1 MAIAKMN
8 LVNITSDQTRLNEVL
23 LRFVELDCFHPEP
36 AAKIAESVHGVT
48 TLQEEDPYA
57 ELLTQLKDLEVNLG
71 LSLTSEF
78 VKDQTCDLGEIK
90 AYMNE
95 LQSKWEQILSVKSEL
110 DGVIQA
116 NQDALT
122 QVENIEG
129 IDISL
134 DDIFSCRYV
143 NVRFGRLPLN
153 SVDKLQYYSDRP
165 FVYHSLKE
173 DSSYSWCMVLS
184 TPKYEREVDNILSS
198 LYFERIRIPDFV
210 HDTPEKAKENLKAEI
225 ENDYRQLAEV
235 EAEKEAFITGCTERL
250 QQIKGKLLFLENTFE
265 ARKFVVGL
273 GERFTITGFAASEDI
288 TKIQAVFADLSDV
301 EIAARPAHS
310 DNRFNPPTKLKN
322 NWFARP
328 FSMFVEM
335 YGLPNY
341 EDIDPTPFVAFTY
354 TLLFGIMFGDVGQGL
369 VLILVG
375 YLAAKLKGMKL
386 GEIGV
391 RIGIS
396 STLFGFVYGSV
407 FGDEHMLDPLY
418 QSLFHLEEKPIEVMG
433 SNFIMPLLICAI
445 AIGAVLILC
454 SMSIN
459 MYIQIKHKNWGELLL
474 SQNGV
479 AGIVF
484 YTAFL
489 GGAAA
494 QFGFGAA
501 VFSKL
506 YVLALIVLPLL
517 LIFLK
522 EPIEHKLKGK
532 AMFPDG
538 FGGFFTQSFFELF
551 EVCLSFITNTI
562 SYLRVGG
569 FVLSHAGMML
579 VVTLLMEMVSGAGSI
594 AVAIFGNLFVM
605 CLEGMIVGIQVLR
618 LEFYE
623 MFSRYFTG
631 DGIAFQ
637 SLKNME

>member
-1 MAIAKMN
+1 MAIAKMK
-8 LVNITSDQTRLNEVL
+8 LVNITSDRAKLDEVL

-36 AAKIAESVHGVT
+36 ATKIAESVHGVT
-48 TLQEEDPYA
+48 TLQEEDPYC
-57 ELLTQLKDLEVNLG
+57 ELLSRLKDLEVNLG
-71 LSLTSEF
+71 LSLNNEF
-78 VKDQTCDLGEIK
+78 IKDWKCDLNEMSTYMEQLERKREEIEEVK
-90 AYMNE
+90 RE
-95 LQSKWEQILSVKSEL
+95 LE
-110 DGVIQA
+110 GVIQA
-116 NQDALT
+116 NKDALT

-129 IDISL
+129 MDVSL
-134 DDIFSCRYV
+134 DDIFSCKYV
-143 NVRFGRLPLN
+143 NVRFGRLPLD
-153 SVDKLQYYSDRP
+153 SVDKLQYYGNRP
-165 FVYHSLKE
+165 FVFRSFKE

-210 HDTPEKAKENLKAEI
+210 HDTPEKAEENLKAEI
-225 ENDYRQLAEV
+225 ESDYQQLASI
-235 EAEKEAFITGCTERL
+235 EKERDDMIQACQQRL
-250 QQIKGKLLFLENTFE
+250 QVIKGRLLFLENTFE
-265 ARKFVVGL
+265 ARKYVVGL
-273 GERFTITGFAASEDI
+273 GERFTITGFAASDDVK
-288 TKIQAVFADLSDV
+288 KIEAVFADIKDV
-301 EIAARPAHS
+301 EIAARPAYS
-310 DNRFNPPTKLKN
+310 DRRFTPPTKLKN
-322 NWFARP
+322 SWFTRP

-341 EDIDPTPFVAFTY
+341 EDIDPTPFVALTY

-375 YLAAKLKGMKL
+375 WLAAKLKHMKL
-386 GEIGV
+386 GEIGI

-407 FGDEHMLDPLY
+407 FGDEHLLDPLY

-433 SNFIMPLLICAI
+433 SDFIMPLLICAI
-445 AIGAVLILC
+445 AIGAVLIVL

-459 MYIQIKHKNWGELLL
+459 MYIQIKHKNWCELLL
-474 SQNGV
+474 SQNGI

-484 YTAFL
+484 YIAFL

-494 QFGFGAA
+494 QFGFGIA

-506 YVLALIVLPLL
+506 YILALIVLPLL

-522 EPIEHKLKGK
+522 EPIEHKVKGK
-532 AMFPDG
+532 PMFPDG

-594 AVAIFGNLFVM
+594 AVAILGNLFVM

-623 MFSRYFTG
+623 MFSRYFSG

>member
-8 LVNITSDQTRLNEVL
+8 LVNITSDQKRLDEVL

-36 AAKIAESVHGVT
+36 AVKIAESVHGVT
-48 TLQEEDPYA
+48 TLQEEDPYT
-57 ELLTQLKDLEVNLG
+57 ELLTRLKDLEVNLG
-71 LSLTSEF
+71 LSLSNEF
-78 VKDQTCDLGEIK
+78 IKEWNCDLNEIRS
-90 AYMNE
+90 YMNE
-95 LQSKWEQILSVKSEL
+95 LVSKWEQIQSVKSEL
-110 DGVIQA
+110 EGVLQA
-116 NQDALT
+116 NKDALV

-129 IDISL
+129 MDISL

-143 NVRFGRLPLN
+143 NVRFGRLPLD

-165 FVYHSLKE
+165 FVYRSFKE

-225 ENDYRQLAEV
+225 ESDYRQLEEV
-235 EAEKEAFITGCTERL
+235 EKEKEALINGCRDKL

-265 ARKFVVGL
+265 ARKYVVGL

-288 TKIQAVFADLSDV
+288 AEIQRVFADIPDV

-310 DNRFNPPTKLKN
+310 DKRFSPPTKLKN

-474 SQNGV
+474 SQNGI

-484 YTAFL
+484 YIAFL

-494 QFGFGAA
+494 QFGLGIA

-506 YVLALIVLPLL
+506 YILALIVLPLL

-522 EPIEHKLKGK
+522 EPIERKLEGK
-532 AMFPDG
+532 KMFPDG

-631 DGIAFQ
+631 DGVAFQ

>member
-71 LSLTSEF
+71 LLLTSEF

-110 DGVIQA
+110 DGVIQE

-143 NVRFGRLPLN
+143 NVRFGRLPLD
-153 SVDKLQYYSDRP
+153 SVNKLQYYSDRP

>member
-1 MAIAKMN
+1 MAIAKMK
-8 LVNITSDQTRLNEVL
+8 LVNITSDRTKLDEVL

-36 AAKIAESVHGVT
+36 ATKIAESVHGVT
-48 TLQEEDPYA
+48 TLQEEDPYC
-57 ELLTQLKDLEVNLG
+57 ELLSRLKDLEVNLG
-71 LSLTSEF
+71 LSLNNEF
-78 VKDQTCDLGEIK
+78 IKDWKCDLNEMSTYMEQLERKREEIEEVK
-90 AYMNE
+90 RE
-95 LQSKWEQILSVKSEL
+95 LE
-110 DGVIQA
+110 GVIQA
-116 NQDALT
+116 NKDALT

-129 IDISL
+129 MDVSL
-134 DDIFSCRYV
+134 DDIFSCKYV
-143 NVRFGRLPLN
+143 NVRFGRLPLD
-153 SVDKLQYYSDRP
+153 SVDKLQYYGNRP
-165 FVYHSLKE
+165 FVFRSFKE

-210 HDTPEKAKENLKAEI
+210 HDTPEKAEENLKAEI
-225 ENDYRQLAEV
+225 ESDYQQLASI
-235 EAEKEAFITGCTERL
+235 EKERDDMIQACQQRL
-250 QQIKGKLLFLENTFE
+250 QVIKGRLLFLENTFE
-265 ARKFVVGL
+265 ARKYVVGL
-273 GERFTITGFAASEDI
+273 GECFTITGFAASDDVK
-288 TKIQAVFADLSDV
+288 KIEAVFADIKDV
-301 EIAARPAHS
+301 EIAARPAYS
-310 DNRFNPPTKLKN
+310 DRRFTPPTKLKN
-322 NWFARP
+322 SWFTRP

-341 EDIDPTPFVAFTY
+341 EDIDPTPFVALTY

-375 YLAAKLKGMKL
+375 WLAAKLKHMKL
-386 GEIGV
+386 GEIGI

-407 FGDEHMLDPLY
+407 FGDEHLLDPLY
-418 QSLFHLEEKPIEVMG
+418 QSLFHIEEKPIEVMG
-433 SNFIMPLLICAI
+433 SDFIMPLLICAI
-445 AIGAVLILC
+445 AIGAVLIVL

-459 MYIQIKHKNWGELLL
+459 MYIQIKHKNWCELLL
-474 SQNGV
+474 SQNGI

-484 YTAFL
+484 YIAFL

-494 QFGFGAA
+494 QFGFGIA

-506 YVLALIVLPLL
+506 YILALIVLPLL

-522 EPIEHKLKGK
+522 EPIEHKVKGK
-532 AMFPDG
+532 PMFPDG

-623 MFSRYFTG
+623 MFSRYFSG

>member
-1 MAIAKMN
+1 MK
-8 LVNITSDQTRLNEVL
+8 LVNITSDRTKLDEVL

-36 AAKIAESVHGVT
+36 ATKIAESVHGVT
-48 TLQEEDPYA
+48 TLQEEDPYC
-57 ELLTQLKDLEVNLG
+57 ELLSRLKDLEVNLG
-71 LSLTSEF
+71 LSLNNEF
-78 VKDQTCDLGEIK
+78 IKDWKCDLNEMSTYMEQLERKREEIEEVK
-90 AYMNE
+90 RE
-95 LQSKWEQILSVKSEL
+95 LE
-110 DGVIQA
+110 GVIQA
-116 NQDALT
+116 NKDALT

-129 IDISL
+129 MDVSL
-134 DDIFSCRYV
+134 DDIFSCKYV
-143 NVRFGRLPLN
+143 NVRFGRLPLD
-153 SVDKLQYYSDRP
+153 SVDKLQYYGNRP
-165 FVYHSLKE
+165 FVFRSFKE

-184 TPKYEREVDNILSS
+184 TPKYELEVDNILSS

-210 HDTPEKAKENLKAEI
+210 HDTPEKAEENLKAEI
-225 ENDYRQLAEV
+225 ESDYQQLASI
-235 EAEKEAFITGCTERL
+235 EKERDDMIQACQQRL
-250 QQIKGKLLFLENTFE
+250 QVIKGRLLFLENTFE
-265 ARKFVVGL
+265 ARKYVVGL
-273 GERFTITGFAASEDI
+273 GERFTITGFAASDDVK
-288 TKIQAVFADLSDV
+288 KIEAVFADIKDV
-301 EIAARPAHS
+301 EIAARPAYS
-310 DNRFNPPTKLKN
+310 DRRFTPPTKLKN
-322 NWFARP
+322 SWFTRP

-341 EDIDPTPFVAFTY
+341 EDIDPTPFVALTY

-375 YLAAKLKGMKL
+375 WLAAKLKHMKL
-386 GEIGV
+386 GEIGI

-407 FGDEHMLDPLY
+407 FGDEHLLDPLY

-433 SNFIMPLLICAI
+433 SDFIMPLLICAI
-445 AIGAVLILC
+445 AIGAVLIVL

-459 MYIQIKHKNWGELLL
+459 MYIQIKHKNWCELLL
-474 SQNGV
+474 SQNGI

-484 YTAFL
+484 YIAFL

-494 QFGFGAA
+494 QFGFGIA

-506 YVLALIVLPLL
+506 YILALIVLPLL

-522 EPIEHKLKGK
+522 EPIEHKVKGK
-532 AMFPDG
+532 PMFPDG

-594 AVAIFGNLFVM
+594 AVAILGNLFVM

-623 MFSRYFTG
+623 MFSRYFSG

>member
-1 MAIAKMN
+1 MAIAKMK
-8 LVNITSDQTRLNEVL
+8 LVNLIADKNNLDEML
-23 LRFVELDCFHPEP
+23 LRFVELDCFHPE
-36 AAKIAESVHGVT
+36 AAGKIAEQVHGVT
-48 TLQEEDPYA
+48 VLQEEDPYK
-57 ELLTQLKDLEVNLG
+57 ELMARCKDIEVNMG
-71 LSLTSEF
+71 LSLDKEF
-78 VKDQTCDLGEIK
+78 VKERNVDLDAIRTYMDGITSRWNQIREARGEIET
-90 AYMNE
+90 A
-95 LQSKWEQILSVKSEL
+95 
-110 DGVIQA
+110 IQETQ
-116 NQDALT
+116 NALI
-122 QVENIEG
+122 QVENIEDM
-129 IDISL
+129 DISL
-134 DDIFSCRYV
+134 QELFACQYV
-143 NVRFGRLPLN
+143 NVRFGRLPLDG
-153 SVDKLQYYSDRP
+153 VDKLHYYENRP
-165 FVYHSLKE
+165 FVFRSFKE
-173 DSSYSWCMVLS
+173 DSTYSWCMVLS

-210 HDTPEKAKENLKAEI
+210 SNTPHEAKEML
-225 ENDYRQLAEV
+225 
-235 EAEKEAFITGCTERL
+235 EAEMESDHMLLKHVDEAQKALIEECSEAMN
-250 QQIKGKLLFLENTFE
+250 QIKGELHFLEETFE
-265 ARKFVVGL
+265 ARKYVVGM
-273 GERFTITGFAASEDI
+273 GERFAITGFADKDDVETIKAE
-288 TKIQAVFADLSDV
+288 FADMQGV
-301 EIAARPAHS
+301 EIEVRPAHS
-310 DNRFNPPTKLKN
+310 DKRFAPPTKLKN
-322 NWFARP
+322 GWFARP

-369 VLILVG
+369 VLMMAGWI
-375 YLAAKLKGMKL
+375 AAKWKGMRL

-407 FGDEHMLDPLY
+407 FGNEHMLDPLY

-433 SNFIMPLLICAI
+433 PDFIMPLLLCAI

-459 MYIQIKHKNWGELLL
+459 LYIQWKHKNWSELLF
-474 SQNGV
+474 SQNGIS
-479 AGIVF
+479 GMVF
-484 YTAFL
+484 YIALL
-489 GGAAA
+489 GGAVL
-494 QFGFGAA
+494 QVGLGMA

-506 YVLALIVLPLL
+506 YIIIFILLPLI

-522 EPIEHKLKGK
+522 EPLEHKMEGK

-538 FGGFFTQSFFELF
+538 FGAFATQSFFELF

-579 VVTLLMEMVSGAGSI
+579 VVTLLMDMVSGAGNI
-594 AVAIFGNLFVM
+594 VVAILGNLFVM
-605 CLEGMIVGIQVLR
+605 VLEGMIVGIQVLR

-623 MFSRYFTG
+623 MFSRYFSG

>member
-1 MAIAKMN
+1 MAIAKMK
-8 LVNITSDQTRLNEVL
+8 LVNITSDRTKLDEVL

-36 AAKIAESVHGVT
+36 ATKIAESVHGVT
-48 TLQEEDPYA
+48 TLQEEDPYC
-57 ELLTQLKDLEVNLG
+57 ELLSRLKDLEVNLG
-71 LSLTSEF
+71 LSLNNEF
-78 VKDQTCDLGEIK
+78 IKDWKCDLNEMSTYMEQLERKREEIEEVK
-90 AYMNE
+90 RE
-95 LQSKWEQILSVKSEL
+95 LE
-110 DGVIQA
+110 GVIQA
-116 NQDALT
+116 NKDALT

-129 IDISL
+129 MDVSL
-134 DDIFSCRYV
+134 DDIFSCKYV
-143 NVRFGRLPLN
+143 NVRFGRLPLD
-153 SVDKLQYYSDRP
+153 SVDKLQYYGNRP
-165 FVYHSLKE
+165 FVFRSFKE

-184 TPKYEREVDNILSS
+184 TPKYELEVDNILSS

-210 HDTPEKAKENLKAEI
+210 HDTPEKAEENLKAEI
-225 ENDYRQLAEV
+225 ESDYQQLASI
-235 EAEKEAFITGCTERL
+235 EKERDDMIQACQQRL
-250 QQIKGKLLFLENTFE
+250 QVIKGRLLFLENTFE
-265 ARKFVVGL
+265 ARKYVVGL
-273 GERFTITGFAASEDI
+273 GERFTITGFAASDDVK
-288 TKIQAVFADLSDV
+288 KIEAVFADIKDV
-301 EIAARPAHS
+301 EIAARPAYS
-310 DNRFNPPTKLKN
+310 DRRFTPPTKLKN
-322 NWFARP
+322 SWFTRP

-341 EDIDPTPFVAFTY
+341 EDIDPTPFVALTY

-375 YLAAKLKGMKL
+375 WLAAKLKHMKL
-386 GEIGV
+386 GEIGI

-407 FGDEHMLDPLY
+407 FGDEHLLDPLY

-433 SNFIMPLLICAI
+433 SDFIMPLLICAI
-445 AIGAVLILC
+445 AIGAVLIVL

-459 MYIQIKHKNWGELLL
+459 MYIQIKHKNWCELLL
-474 SQNGV
+474 SQNGI

-484 YTAFL
+484 YIAFL

-494 QFGFGAA
+494 QFGFGIA

-506 YVLALIVLPLL
+506 YILALIVLPLL

-522 EPIEHKLKGK
+522 EPIEHKVKGK
-532 AMFPDG
+532 PMFPDG

-594 AVAIFGNLFVM
+594 AVAILGNLFVM

-623 MFSRYFTG
+623 MFSRYFSG

>member
-143 NVRFGRLPLN
+143 NVRFGRLPLD

-165 FVYHSLKE
+165 FVYRSLKE

-310 DNRFNPPTKLKN
+310 DKRFNPPTKLKN

>member
-1 MAIAKMN
+1 MAIAKMK
-8 LVNITSDQTRLNEVL
+8 LVNITSDRAKLDEVL

-36 AAKIAESVHGVT
+36 ATKIAESVHGVT
-48 TLQEEDPYA
+48 TLQDEDPYC
-57 ELLTQLKDLEVNLG
+57 ELLSRLKDLEVNLG
-71 LSLTSEF
+71 LSLNNEF
-78 VKDQTCDLGEIK
+78 IKDWKCDLNEMS
-90 AYMNE
+90 AYMEQLERKREEIEEVKRE
-95 LQSKWEQILSVKSEL
+95 LE
-110 DGVIQA
+110 GVIQA
-116 NQDALT
+116 NKDALT

-129 IDISL
+129 MDVSL
-134 DDIFSCRYV
+134 DDIFSCKYV
-143 NVRFGRLPLN
+143 NVRFGRLPLD
-153 SVDKLQYYSDRP
+153 SVDKLQYYGNRP
-165 FVYHSLKE
+165 FVFRSFKE

-210 HDTPEKAKENLKAEI
+210 HDTPEKAEENLKAEI
-225 ENDYRQLAEV
+225 ESDYQQLASI
-235 EAEKEAFITGCTERL
+235 EKERDDMIQACQGRL
-250 QQIKGKLLFLENTFE
+250 QVIKGRLLFLENTFE
-265 ARKFVVGL
+265 ARKYVVGL
-273 GERFTITGFAASEDI
+273 GERFTITGFAASDDVK
-288 TKIQAVFADLSDV
+288 KIEAVFADIKDV
-301 EIAARPAHS
+301 EIAARPAYS
-310 DNRFNPPTKLKN
+310 DRRFTPPTKLKN
-322 NWFARP
+322 SWFTRP

-341 EDIDPTPFVAFTY
+341 EDIDPTPFVALTY

-375 YLAAKLKGMKL
+375 WLAAKLKHMKL
-386 GEIGV
+386 GEIGI

-407 FGDEHMLDPLY
+407 FGDEHLLDPLY

-433 SNFIMPLLICAI
+433 SDFIMPLLICAI
-445 AIGAVLILC
+445 AIGAVLIVL

-459 MYIQIKHKNWGELLL
+459 MYIQIKHKDWCELLL
-474 SQNGV
+474 SQNGI

-484 YTAFL
+484 YIAFL

-494 QFGFGAA
+494 QFGFGIA

-522 EPIEHKLKGK
+522 EPIEHKVKGK
-532 AMFPDG
+532 PMFPDG

-623 MFSRYFTG
+623 MFSRYFSG

>member
-1 MAIAKMN
+1 M
-8 LVNITSDQTRLNEVL
+8 L

-36 AAKIAESVHGVT
+36 ATKIAESVHGVT
-48 TLQEEDPYA
+48 TLQEEDPYC
-57 ELLTQLKDLEVNLG
+57 ELLSRLKDLEVNLG
-71 LSLTSEF
+71 LSLNNEF
-78 VKDQTCDLGEIK
+78 IKDWKCDLNEMSTYMEQLERKREEIEEVK
-90 AYMNE
+90 RE
-95 LQSKWEQILSVKSEL
+95 LE
-110 DGVIQA
+110 GVIQA
-116 NQDALT
+116 NKDALT

-129 IDISL
+129 MDVSL
-134 DDIFSCRYV
+134 DDIFSCKYV
-143 NVRFGRLPLN
+143 NVRFGRLPLD
-153 SVDKLQYYSDRP
+153 SVDKLQYYGNRP
-165 FVYHSLKE
+165 FVFRSFKE

-210 HDTPEKAKENLKAEI
+210 HDTPEKAEENLKAEI
-225 ENDYRQLAEV
+225 ESDYQQLALI
-235 EAEKEAFITGCTERL
+235 EKERDDMIQACQQRL
-250 QQIKGKLLFLENTFE
+250 QVIKGRLLFLENTFE
-265 ARKFVVGL
+265 ARKYVVGL
-273 GERFTITGFAASEDI
+273 GERFTITGFAASDDVK
-288 TKIQAVFADLSDV
+288 KIEAVFADIKDV
-301 EIAARPAHS
+301 EIAARPAYS
-310 DNRFNPPTKLKN
+310 DRRFTPPTKLKN
-322 NWFARP
+322 SWFTRP

-341 EDIDPTPFVAFTY
+341 EDIDPTPFVALTY

-375 YLAAKLKGMKL
+375 WLAAKLKHMKL
-386 GEIGV
+386 GEIGI

-407 FGDEHMLDPLY
+407 FGDEHLLDPLY

-433 SNFIMPLLICAI
+433 SDFIMPLLICAI
-445 AIGAVLILC
+445 AIGAVLIVL

-459 MYIQIKHKNWGELLL
+459 MYIQIKHKNWCELLL
-474 SQNGV
+474 SQNGI

-484 YTAFL
+484 YIAFL

-494 QFGFGAA
+494 QFGFGIA

-506 YVLALIVLPLL
+506 YILALIVLPLL

-522 EPIEHKLKGK
+522 EPIEHKVKGK
-532 AMFPDG
+532 PMFPDG

-623 MFSRYFTG
+623 MFSRYFSG

>member
-1 MAIAKMN
+1 MAIAKMK
-8 LVNITSDQTRLNEVL
+8 LVNITSDRAKLDEVL

-36 AAKIAESVHGVT
+36 ATKIAESVHGVT
-48 TLQEEDPYA
+48 TLQEEDPYC
-57 ELLTQLKDLEVNLG
+57 ELLSRLKDLEVNLG
-71 LSLTSEF
+71 LSLNNEF
-78 VKDQTCDLGEIK
+78 IKDWKCDLNEMSTYMEQLERKREEIEEVK
-90 AYMNE
+90 RE
-95 LQSKWEQILSVKSEL
+95 LE
-110 DGVIQA
+110 GVIQA
-116 NQDALT
+116 NKDALT

-129 IDISL
+129 MDVSL
-134 DDIFSCRYV
+134 DDIFSCKYV
-143 NVRFGRLPLN
+143 NVRFGRLPLD
-153 SVDKLQYYSDRP
+153 SVDKLQYYGNRP
-165 FVYHSLKE
+165 FVFRSFKE

-184 TPKYEREVDNILSS
+184 TPKYERDVDNILSS

-210 HDTPEKAKENLKAEI
+210 HDTPEKAEENLKAEI
-225 ENDYRQLAEV
+225 ESDYQQLASI
-235 EAEKEAFITGCTERL
+235 EKERDDMIQACQQRL
-250 QQIKGKLLFLENTFE
+250 QVIKGRLLFLENTFE
-265 ARKFVVGL
+265 ARKYVVGL
-273 GERFTITGFAASEDI
+273 GERFTITGFAASDDVK
-288 TKIQAVFADLSDV
+288 KIEAVFADIKDV
-301 EIAARPAHS
+301 EIAARPAYS
-310 DNRFNPPTKLKN
+310 DRRFTPPTKLKN
-322 NWFARP
+322 SWFTRP

-341 EDIDPTPFVAFTY
+341 EDIDPTPFVALTY

-375 YLAAKLKGMKL
+375 WLAAKLKHMKL
-386 GEIGV
+386 GEIGI

-407 FGDEHMLDPLY
+407 FGDEHLLDPLY

-433 SNFIMPLLICAI
+433 SDFIMPLLICAI
-445 AIGAVLILC
+445 AIGAVLIVL

-459 MYIQIKHKNWGELLL
+459 MYIQIKHKNWCELLL
-474 SQNGV
+474 SQNGI

-484 YTAFL
+484 YIAFL

-494 QFGFGAA
+494 QFGFGIA

-506 YVLALIVLPLL
+506 YILALIVLPLL

-522 EPIEHKLKGK
+522 EPIEHKVKGK
-532 AMFPDG
+532 PMFPDG

-623 MFSRYFTG
+623 MFSRYFSG

>member
-1 MAIAKMN
+1 MAIAKMK
-8 LVNITSDQTRLNEVL
+8 LVNITSDRTKLDEVL

-36 AAKIAESVHGVT
+36 ATKIAESVHGVT
-48 TLQEEDPYA
+48 TLQEEDPYC
-57 ELLTQLKDLEVNLG
+57 ELLSRLKDLEVNLG
-71 LSLTSEF
+71 LSLNNEF
-78 VKDQTCDLGEIK
+78 IKDWKCDLNEMSTYMEQLERKREEIEEVK
-90 AYMNE
+90 RE
-95 LQSKWEQILSVKSEL
+95 LE
-110 DGVIQA
+110 GVIQA
-116 NQDALT
+116 NKDALT

-129 IDISL
+129 MDVSL
-134 DDIFSCRYV
+134 DDIFSCKYV
-143 NVRFGRLPLN
+143 NVRFGRLPLD
-153 SVDKLQYYSDRP
+153 SVDKLQYYGNRP
-165 FVYHSLKE
+165 FVFRSFKE

-210 HDTPEKAKENLKAEI
+210 HDTPEKAEENLKAEI
-225 ENDYRQLAEV
+225 ESDYQQLASI
-235 EAEKEAFITGCTERL
+235 EKERDDMIQACQQRL
-250 QQIKGKLLFLENTFE
+250 QVIKGRLLFLENTFE
-265 ARKFVVGL
+265 ARKYVVGL
-273 GERFTITGFAASEDI
+273 GERFTITGFAASDDVK
-288 TKIQAVFADLSDV
+288 KIEAVFADIKDV
-301 EIAARPAHS
+301 EIAARPAYS
-310 DNRFNPPTKLKN
+310 DRRFTPPTKLKN
-322 NWFARP
+322 SWFTRP

-341 EDIDPTPFVAFTY
+341 EDIDPTPFVALTY

-375 YLAAKLKGMKL
+375 WLAAKLKHMKL
-386 GEIGV
+386 GEIGI

-407 FGDEHMLDPLY
+407 FGDEHLLDPLY

-433 SNFIMPLLICAI
+433 SDFIMPLLICAI
-445 AIGAVLILC
+445 AIGAVLIVL

-459 MYIQIKHKNWGELLL
+459 MYIQIKHKNWCELLL
-474 SQNGV
+474 SQNGI

-484 YTAFL
+484 YIAFL

-494 QFGFGAA
+494 QFGFGIA

-506 YVLALIVLPLL
+506 YILALIVLPLL

-522 EPIEHKLKGK
+522 EPIEHKVKGK
-532 AMFPDG
+532 PMFPDG

-623 MFSRYFTG
+623 MFSRYFSG

>member
-1 MAIAKMN
+1 VAIAKMK
-8 LVNITSDQTRLNEVL
+8 LVNITSDRAKLDEVL

-36 AAKIAESVHGVT
+36 ATKIAESVHGVT
-48 TLQEEDPYA
+48 TLQEEDPYC
-57 ELLTQLKDLEVNLG
+57 ELLSRLKDLEVNLG
-71 LSLTSEF
+71 LSLNNEF
-78 VKDQTCDLGEIK
+78 IKDWKCDLNEMSTYMEQLERKREEIEEVK
-90 AYMNE
+90 RE
-95 LQSKWEQILSVKSEL
+95 LE
-110 DGVIQA
+110 GVIQA
-116 NQDALT
+116 NKDALT

-129 IDISL
+129 MDVSL
-134 DDIFSCRYV
+134 DDIFSCKYV
-143 NVRFGRLPLN
+143 NVRFGRLPLD
-153 SVDKLQYYSDRP
+153 SVDKLQYYGNRP
-165 FVYHSLKE
+165 FVFRSFKE

-210 HDTPEKAKENLKAEI
+210 HDTPEKAEENLKAEI
-225 ENDYRQLAEV
+225 ESDYQQLASI
-235 EAEKEAFITGCTERL
+235 EKERDDMIQACQQRL
-250 QQIKGKLLFLENTFE
+250 QVIKGRLLFLENTFE
-265 ARKFVVGL
+265 ARKYVVGL
-273 GERFTITGFAASEDI
+273 GERFTITGFAASDDVK
-288 TKIQAVFADLSDV
+288 KIEAVFADIKDV
-301 EIAARPAHS
+301 EIAARPAYS
-310 DNRFNPPTKLKN
+310 DRRFTPPTKLKN
-322 NWFARP
+322 SWFTRP

-341 EDIDPTPFVAFTY
+341 EDIDPTPFVALTY

-375 YLAAKLKGMKL
+375 WLAAKLKHMKL
-386 GEIGV
+386 GEIGI

-407 FGDEHMLDPLY
+407 FGDEHLLDPLY

-433 SNFIMPLLICAI
+433 SDFIMPLLICAI
-445 AIGAVLILC
+445 AIGAVLIVL

-459 MYIQIKHKNWGELLL
+459 MYIQIKHKNWCELLL
-474 SQNGV
+474 SQNGI

-484 YTAFL
+484 YIAFL

-494 QFGFGAA
+494 QFGFGIA

-506 YVLALIVLPLL
+506 YILALIVLPLL

-522 EPIEHKLKGK
+522 EPIEHKVKGK
-532 AMFPDG
+532 PMFQDG

-623 MFSRYFTG
+623 MFSRYFSG

>member
-623 MFSRYFTG
+623 MFSRYFIG

>member
-8 LVNITSDQTRLNEVL
+8 LVNITSDQSKLDEVL

-36 AAKIAESVHGVT
+36 AVKIAESVHGVT
-48 TLQEEDPYA
+48 TLQEDDPYA
-57 ELLTQLKDLEVNLG
+57 ELLAHLKDIEVNLG
-71 LSLTSEF
+71 LQLSDEYIK
-78 VKDQTCDLGEIK
+78 VAQCDLAEMK
-90 AYMNE
+90 ACLHHIDE
-95 LQSKWEQILSVKSEL
+95 RLEQIQEVKREL
-110 DGVIQA
+110 DTIIQE
-116 NQDALT
+116 NKDALT

-129 IDISL
+129 MDISL

-143 NVRFGRLPLN
+143 NVRFGRLPLD

-165 FVYHSLKE
+165 FVYRSFKE

-210 HDTPEKAKENLKAEI
+210 HDTPQKAKENLKEEI

-235 EAEKEAFITGCTERL
+235 EAEKAALIEECKKTLE
-250 QQIKGKLLFLENTFE
+250 QMKGKLLFLQNTFE
-265 ARKFVVGL
+265 ARKYVVGL
-273 GERFTITGFAASEDI
+273 GERFAITGFAAVKDVA
-288 TKIQAVFADLSDV
+288 KIEAAFADIKEV
-301 EIAARPAHS
+301 EIAARPAYS
-310 DNRFNPPTKLKN
+310 DRRFAPPTKLTN
-322 NWFARP
+322 GWFARP

-341 EDIDPTPFVAFTY
+341 EDIDPTPFVALTY

-375 YLAAKLKGMKL
+375 ALAAKWKGMKL

-433 SNFIMPLLICAI
+433 SSFIMPLLICAI
-445 AIGAVLILC
+445 AIGAVLIVC
-454 SMSIN
+454 SMAIN
-459 MYIQIKHKNWGELLL
+459 MYIQIKHKDWTELLL

-484 YTAFL
+484 YIALL

-494 QFGFGAA
+494 QVGFGIP

-506 YVLALIVLPLL
+506 YVIALIILPLL

-532 AMFPDG
+532 KLFPDG
-538 FGGFFTQSFFELF
+538 FGAFFTQSFFELF

>member
-1 MAIAKMN
+1 MAIAKMK
-8 LVNITSDQTRLNEVL
+8 LVNITSDRAKLDEVL

-36 AAKIAESVHGVT
+36 ATKIAESVHGVT
-48 TLQEEDPYA
+48 TLQEEDPYC
-57 ELLTQLKDLEVNLG
+57 ELLSRLKDLEVNLG
-71 LSLTSEF
+71 LSLNNEF
-78 VKDQTCDLGEIK
+78 IKDWKCDLNEMSTYMEQLVRKREEIEEVK
-90 AYMNE
+90 RE
-95 LQSKWEQILSVKSEL
+95 LE
-110 DGVIQA
+110 GVIQA
-116 NQDALT
+116 NKDALT

-129 IDISL
+129 MDVSL
-134 DDIFSCRYV
+134 DDIFSCKYV
-143 NVRFGRLPLN
+143 NVRFGRLPLD
-153 SVDKLQYYSDRP
+153 SVDKLQYYGNRP
-165 FVYHSLKE
+165 FVFRSFKE
-173 DSSYSWCMVLS
+173 DSSYSLFIVLS
-184 TPKYEREVDNILSS
+184 KPKYDLEFDNILSS

-210 HDTPEKAKENLKAEI
+210 HDTPEKAEENLKAEI
-225 ENDYRQLAEV
+225 ESDYQQLASI
-235 EAEKEAFITGCTERL
+235 EKERDDMIQACQQRL
-250 QQIKGKLLFLENTFE
+250 QVIKGRLLFLENTFE
-265 ARKFVVGL
+265 ARKYVVGL
-273 GERFTITGFAASEDI
+273 GERFTITGFAASDDVK
-288 TKIQAVFADLSDV
+288 KIEAVFADIKDV
-301 EIAARPAHS
+301 EIAARPAYS
-310 DNRFNPPTKLKN
+310 DRRFTPPTKLKN
-322 NWFARP
+322 SWFTRP

-341 EDIDPTPFVAFTY
+341 EDIDPTPFVALTY

-375 YLAAKLKGMKL
+375 WLAAKLKHMKL
-386 GEIGV
+386 GEIGI

-407 FGDEHMLDPLY
+407 FGDEHLLDPLY

-433 SNFIMPLLICAI
+433 SDFIMPLLICAI
-445 AIGAVLILC
+445 AIGAVLIVL

-459 MYIQIKHKNWGELLL
+459 MYIQIKHKNWCELLL
-474 SQNGV
+474 SQNGI

-484 YTAFL
+484 YIAFL

-494 QFGFGAA
+494 QFGFGIA

-506 YVLALIVLPLL
+506 YILALIVLPLL

-522 EPIEHKLKGK
+522 EPIEHKVKGK
-532 AMFPDG
+532 PMFPDG

-623 MFSRYFTG
+623 MFSRYFSG

>member
-95 LQSKWEQILSVKSEL
+95 LQSNWEQILSVKSEL

-165 FVYHSLKE
+165 FVYRSLKE

>member
-1 MAIAKMN
+1 MAIAKMK
-8 LVNITSDQTRLNEVL
+8 LVNITSDRAKLDEVL

-36 AAKIAESVHGVT
+36 ATKIAESVHGVT
-48 TLQEEDPYA
+48 TLQEEDPYC
-57 ELLTQLKDLEVNLG
+57 ELLSRLKDLEVNLG
-71 LSLTSEF
+71 LSLNNEF
-78 VKDQTCDLGEIK
+78 IKDWKCDLNEMSTYMEQLERKREEIEEVK
-90 AYMNE
+90 RE
-95 LQSKWEQILSVKSEL
+95 LE
-110 DGVIQA
+110 GVIQA
-116 NQDALT
+116 NKDALT

-129 IDISL
+129 MDVSL
-134 DDIFSCRYV
+134 DDIFSCKYV
-143 NVRFGRLPLN
+143 NVRFGRLPLD
-153 SVDKLQYYSDRP
+153 SVDKLQYYGNRP
-165 FVYHSLKE
+165 FVFRSFKE

-210 HDTPEKAKENLKAEI
+210 HDTPEKAEENLKAEI
-225 ENDYRQLAEV
+225 ESDYQQLASI
-235 EAEKEAFITGCTERL
+235 EKERDDMIQACQQRL
-250 QQIKGKLLFLENTFE
+250 QVIKGRLLFLENTFE
-265 ARKFVVGL
+265 ARKYVVGL
-273 GERFTITGFAASEDI
+273 GERFTITGFAASDDVK
-288 TKIQAVFADLSDV
+288 KIEAVFADIKDV
-301 EIAARPAHS
+301 EIAARPAYS
-310 DNRFNPPTKLKN
+310 DRRFTPPTKLKN
-322 NWFARP
+322 SWFTRP

-341 EDIDPTPFVAFTY
+341 EDIDPTPFVALTY

-375 YLAAKLKGMKL
+375 WLAAKLKHLKL
-386 GEIGV
+386 GEIGI

-407 FGDEHMLDPLY
+407 FGDEHLLDPLY

-433 SNFIMPLLICAI
+433 SDFIMPLLICAI
-445 AIGAVLILC
+445 AIGAVLIVL

-459 MYIQIKHKNWGELLL
+459 MYIQIKHKNWCELLL
-474 SQNGV
+474 SQNGI

-484 YTAFL
+484 YIAFL

-494 QFGFGAA
+494 QFGFGIA

-506 YVLALIVLPLL
+506 YILALIVLPLL

-522 EPIEHKLKGK
+522 EPIEHKVKGK
-532 AMFPDG
+532 PMFPDG

-623 MFSRYFTG
+623 MFSRYFSG

>member
-143 NVRFGRLPLN
+143 NVRFGRLPLD

>member
-1 MAIAKMN
+1 MAIAKMK
-8 LVNITSDQTRLNEVL
+8 LVNITSDRAKLDEVL

-36 AAKIAESVHGVT
+36 ATKIAESVHGVT
-48 TLQEEDPYA
+48 TLQEEDPYC
-57 ELLTQLKDLEVNLG
+57 ELLSRLKDLEVNLG
-71 LSLTSEF
+71 LSLNNEF
-78 VKDQTCDLGEIK
+78 IKDWKCDLNEMSTYMEQLERKREEIEEVK
-90 AYMNE
+90 RE
-95 LQSKWEQILSVKSEL
+95 LE
-110 DGVIQA
+110 GVIQA
-116 NQDALT
+116 NKDALT

-129 IDISL
+129 MDVSL
-134 DDIFSCRYV
+134 DDIFSCKYV
-143 NVRFGRLPLN
+143 NVRFGRLPLD
-153 SVDKLQYYSDRP
+153 SVDKLQYYGNRP
-165 FVYHSLKE
+165 FVFRSFKE

-210 HDTPEKAKENLKAEI
+210 HDTPEKAEENLKAEI
-225 ENDYRQLAEV
+225 ESDYQQLASI
-235 EAEKEAFITGCTERL
+235 EKERDDMIQACQQRL
-250 QQIKGKLLFLENTFE
+250 QVIKGRLLFLENTFE
-265 ARKFVVGL
+265 ARKYVVGL
-273 GERFTITGFAASEDI
+273 GERFTITGFAASDDVK
-288 TKIQAVFADLSDV
+288 KIEAVFADIKDV
-301 EIAARPAHS
+301 EIAARPAYS
-310 DNRFNPPTKLKN
+310 DRRFTPPTKLKN
-322 NWFARP
+322 SWFTRP

-341 EDIDPTPFVAFTY
+341 EDIDPTPFVALTY

-375 YLAAKLKGMKL
+375 WLAAKLKHMKL
-386 GEIGV
+386 GEIGI

-407 FGDEHMLDPLY
+407 FGDEHLLDPLY

-433 SNFIMPLLICAI
+433 SDFIMPLLICAI
-445 AIGAVLILC
+445 AIGAVLIVL

-459 MYIQIKHKNWGELLL
+459 MYIQIKHKNWCELLL
-474 SQNGV
+474 SQNGI

-484 YTAFL
+484 YIAFL

-494 QFGFGAA
+494 QFGFGIA

-506 YVLALIVLPLL
+506 YILALIVLPLL

-522 EPIEHKLKGK
+522 EPIEHKVKGK
-532 AMFPDG
+532 PMFPDG

-551 EVCLSFITNTI
+551 EVFLSFITNTI

-623 MFSRYFTG
+623 MFSRYFSG

>member
-1 MAIAKMN
+1 MAIAKMKLIN
-8 LVNITSDQTRLNEVL
+8 LIADQGSLDELL

-36 AAKIAESVHGVT
+36 AEKIAEQVHGT
-48 TLQEEDPYA
+48 TVLQEEDPYS
-57 ELLTQLKDLEVNLG
+57 ELLSRCKDMEVNMG
-71 LSLTSEF
+71 LTWNGEF
-78 VKDQTCDLGEIK
+78 VKERDADLVKMREYMDQIEERW
-90 AYMNE
+90 N
-95 LQSKWEQILSVKSEL
+95 Q
-110 DGVIQA
+110 IQA
-116 NQDALT
+116 IKQEIEIAIQENQNALI
-122 QVENIEG
+122 QVENME
-129 IDISL
+129 DMDLSL
-134 DDIFSCRYV
+134 QELFSCQYV
-143 NVRFGRLPLN
+143 NVRFGKLPLN
-153 SVDKLQYYSDRP
+153 SVDKLQYYESRP
-165 FVYHSLKE
+165 FIYRSFKA
-173 DSSYSWCMVLS
+173 DSAYSWCMILS

-198 LYFERIRIPDFV
+198 LYFERIYIPDFV
-210 HDTPEKAKENLKAEI
+210 TDTPLKAKEMLKAEI
-225 ENDYRQLAEV
+225 ESDHAHLQHV
-235 EAEKEAFITGCTERL
+235 KEAQDALIEECRETMN
-250 QQIKGKLLFLENTFE
+250 QIKGELQFLENTFE
-265 ARKFVVGL
+265 ARKYVVGM
-273 GERFTITGFAASEDI
+273 GERFAITGFAAADDVAA
-288 TKIQAVFADLSDV
+288 IQGVFADLDGV
-301 EIAARPAHS
+301 EIEVRPANS
-310 DNRFNPPTKLKN
+310 DHRFAAPTKLKN

-328 FSMFVEM
+328 FAMFVEM

-341 EDIDPTPFVAFTY
+341 EDLDPTPFVALTY

-375 YLAAKLKGMKL
+375 YIAAKWKGMRL

-407 FGDEHMLDPLY
+407 FGNEHMLDPLY

-433 SNFIMPLLICAI
+433 SDFIMPLLICAI
-445 AIGAVLILC
+445 AIGAVLIVC

-459 MYIQIKHKNWGELLL
+459 MFIQIKHKNWCELLV
-474 SQNGV
+474 SQNGIC
-479 AGIVF
+479 GLVF
-484 YTAFL
+484 YVALL

-494 QFGFGAA
+494 QVGFGVA
-501 VFSKL
+501 VFSKP
-506 YVLALIVLPLL
+506 YVIGLILLPLL
-517 LIFLK
+517 LIFMK
-522 EPIEHKLKGK
+522 EPIEHKVQGK

-538 FGGFFTQSFFELF
+538 FGAFATQSFFELF

-579 VVTLLMEMVSGAGSI
+579 VVTLLMDMVGGVGNL

-637 SLKNME
+637 SLKNMD

>member
-1 MAIAKMN
+1 MAIAKMK
-8 LVNITSDQTRLNEVL
+8 LVNITSDQARLDEVL
-23 LRFVELDCFHPEP
+23 LRFVELDCLHPEP
-36 AAKIAESVHGVT
+36 AVKIAESVHGVT
-48 TLQEEDPYA
+48 TLQEDNPYT
-57 ELLTQLKDLEVNLG
+57 EPLSRLKDLEINLN
-71 LSLTSEF
+71 LSLSNEF
-78 VKDQTCDLGEIK
+78 IKKWKCDLTEMNS
-90 AYMNE
+90 YMENLE
-95 LQSKWEQILSVKSEL
+95 SKWEEIQTVKREL
-110 DGVIQA
+110 EAVIQA
-116 NQDALT
+116 NKDALT

-129 IDISL
+129 MDISL
-134 DDIFSCRYV
+134 DDIFSCKYV
-143 NVRFGRLPLN
+143 NVRFGRLPLD
-153 SVDKLQYYSDRP
+153 SADKLQYYGNLP
-165 FVYHSLKE
+165 FVYRSFKE

-198 LYFERIRIPDFV
+198 LYFERIRIPEFV

-225 ENDYRQLAEV
+225 ANDYQQLAEV
-235 EAEKEAFITGCTERL
+235 EASKDELVKECQASL
-250 QQIKGKLLFLENTFE
+250 QEIKGKLLFLENTFE
-265 ARKFVVGL
+265 ARKYVVGL
-273 GERFTITGFAASEDI
+273 GERFTITGFAASDDVKEI
-288 TKIQAVFADLSDV
+288 EAVFADIQDV
-301 EIAARPAHS
+301 EIAVRPAYS
-310 DNRFNPPTKLKN
+310 DRRFTPPTKLKN

-341 EDIDPTPFVAFTY
+341 EDIDPTPFVALTY

-375 YLAAKLKGMKL
+375 WLAAKLKHMKL
-386 GEIGV
+386 GEIGI

-407 FGDEHMLDPLY
+407 FGDEHLLDPLY

-433 SNFIMPLLICAI
+433 SSFIMPLLICAI
-445 AIGAVLILC
+445 AIGALLIVC

-459 MYIQIKHKNWGELLL
+459 MYIQIKHKDWCELLL
-474 SQNGV
+474 SQNGI

-484 YTAFL
+484 YIAFL

-494 QFGFGAA
+494 QFGFGMA
-501 VFSKL
+501 VFSL
-506 YVLALIVLPLL
+506 PYVLALIVLPLL

-532 AMFPDG
+532 KMFPDG

-579 VVTLLMEMVSGAGSI
+579 VVTLLMEMVSGTGSI

-623 MFSRYFTG
+623 MFSRYFSG

>member
-1 MAIAKMN
+1 MAIAKMK
-8 LVNITSDQTRLNEVL
+8 LVNITSDRAKLDEVL

-36 AAKIAESVHGVT
+36 ATKIAESVHGVT
-48 TLQEEDPYA
+48 TLQEEDPYC
-57 ELLTQLKDLEVNLG
+57 ELLSRLKDLEVNLG
-71 LSLTSEF
+71 LSLNNEF
-78 VKDQTCDLGEIK
+78 IKDWKCDLNEMSTYMEQLERKREEIEEVK
-90 AYMNE
+90 RE
-95 LQSKWEQILSVKSEL
+95 LE
-110 DGVIQA
+110 GVIQA
-116 NQDALT
+116 NKDALT

-129 IDISL
+129 MDVSL
-134 DDIFSCRYV
+134 DDIFSCKYV
-143 NVRFGRLPLN
+143 NVRFGRLPLD
-153 SVDKLQYYSDRP
+153 SVDKLQYYGNRP
-165 FVYHSLKE
+165 FVFRSFKE

-210 HDTPEKAKENLKAEI
+210 HDTPEKAEENLKAEI
-225 ENDYRQLAEV
+225 ESDYQQLASI
-235 EAEKEAFITGCTERL
+235 EKERDDMIQACQQRL
-250 QQIKGKLLFLENTFE
+250 QVIKGRLLFLENTFE
-265 ARKFVVGL
+265 ARKYVVGL
-273 GERFTITGFAASEDI
+273 GERFTITGFAASDDVK
-288 TKIQAVFADLSDV
+288 KIEAVFADIKDV
-301 EIAARPAHS
+301 EIAARPAYS
-310 DNRFNPPTKLKN
+310 DRRFTPPTKLKN
-322 NWFARP
+322 SWFTRP

-341 EDIDPTPFVAFTY
+341 EDIDPTPFVALTY

-375 YLAAKLKGMKL
+375 WLAAKLKHMKL
-386 GEIGV
+386 GEIGI

-407 FGDEHMLDPLY
+407 FGDEHLLDPLY

-433 SNFIMPLLICAI
+433 SDFIMPLLICAI
-445 AIGAVLILC
+445 AIGAVLIVL

-459 MYIQIKHKNWGELLL
+459 MYIQIKHKNWCELLL
-474 SQNGV
+474 SQNGI

-484 YTAFL
+484 YIAFL

-494 QFGFGAA
+494 QFGFGIA

-506 YVLALIVLPLL
+506 YILALIVLPLL

-522 EPIEHKLKGK
+522 EPIEHKVKGK
-532 AMFPDG
+532 PMFPDG

-623 MFSRYFTG
+623 MFSRYFSG

>member
-1 MAIAKMN
+1 MAIAKMK
-8 LVNITSDQTRLNEVL
+8 LVNITSDRTKLDEVL

-36 AAKIAESVHGVT
+36 ATKIAESVHGVT
-48 TLQEEDPYA
+48 TLQEEDPYC
-57 ELLTQLKDLEVNLG
+57 ELLSRLKDLEVNLG
-71 LSLTSEF
+71 LSLNNEF
-78 VKDQTCDLGEIK
+78 IKDWKCDLNEMSTYMEQLESKREEIEEVK
-90 AYMNE
+90 RE
-95 LQSKWEQILSVKSEL
+95 LE
-110 DGVIQA
+110 GVIQA
-116 NQDALT
+116 NKDALT

-129 IDISL
+129 MDVSL
-134 DDIFSCRYV
+134 DDIFSCKYV
-143 NVRFGRLPLN
+143 NVRFGRLPLD
-153 SVDKLQYYSDRP
+153 SVDKLQYYGNRP
-165 FVYHSLKE
+165 FVFRSFKE

-210 HDTPEKAKENLKAEI
+210 HDTPEKAEENLKAEI
-225 ENDYRQLAEV
+225 ESDYQQLASI
-235 EAEKEAFITGCTERL
+235 EKERDDMIQACQQRL
-250 QQIKGKLLFLENTFE
+250 QVIKGRLLFLENTFE
-265 ARKFVVGL
+265 ARKYVVGL
-273 GERFTITGFAASEDI
+273 GERFTITGFAASDDVK
-288 TKIQAVFADLSDV
+288 KIEAVFADIKDV
-301 EIAARPAHS
+301 EIAARPAYS
-310 DNRFNPPTKLKN
+310 DRRFTPPTKLKN
-322 NWFARP
+322 SWFTRP

-341 EDIDPTPFVAFTY
+341 EDIDPTPFVALTY

-375 YLAAKLKGMKL
+375 WLAAKLKHMKL
-386 GEIGV
+386 GEIGI

-407 FGDEHMLDPLY
+407 FGDEHLLDPLY

-433 SNFIMPLLICAI
+433 SDFIMPLLICAI
-445 AIGAVLILC
+445 AIGAVLIVL

-459 MYIQIKHKNWGELLL
+459 MYIQIKHKNWCELLL
-474 SQNGV
+474 SQNGI

-484 YTAFL
+484 YIAFL

-494 QFGFGAA
+494 QFGFGIA

-506 YVLALIVLPLL
+506 YILALIVLPLL

-522 EPIEHKLKGK
+522 EPIEHKVKGK
-532 AMFPDG
+532 PMFPDG

-623 MFSRYFTG
+623 MFSRYFSG

>member
-1 MAIAKMN
+1 VAIAKMN

-198 LYFERIRIPDFV
+198 LYFELIRIPDFV

-235 EAEKEAFITGCTERL
+235 EAEKEAFITRCTERL

>member
-1 MAIAKMN
+1 MAIAKMK
-8 LVNITSDQTRLNEVL
+8 LVNITSDRAKLDEVL

-36 AAKIAESVHGVT
+36 ATKIAESVHGVT
-48 TLQEEDPYA
+48 TLQEEDPYC
-57 ELLTQLKDLEVNLG
+57 ELLSRLKDLEVNLG
-71 LSLTSEF
+71 LSLNNEF
-78 VKDQTCDLGEIK
+78 IKDWKCDLNEMSTYMEQLVRKREEIEEVK
-90 AYMNE
+90 RE
-95 LQSKWEQILSVKSEL
+95 LE
-110 DGVIQA
+110 GVIQA
-116 NQDALT
+116 NKDALT

-129 IDISL
+129 MDVSL
-134 DDIFSCRYV
+134 DDIFSCKYV
-143 NVRFGRLPLN
+143 NVRFGRLPLD
-153 SVDKLQYYSDRP
+153 SVDKLQYYGNRP
-165 FVYHSLKE
+165 FVFRSFKE

-210 HDTPEKAKENLKAEI
+210 HDTPEKAEENLKAEI
-225 ENDYRQLAEV
+225 ESDYQQLASI
-235 EAEKEAFITGCTERL
+235 EKERDDMIQACQQRL
-250 QQIKGKLLFLENTFE
+250 QVIKGRLLFLENTFE
-265 ARKFVVGL
+265 ARKYVVGL
-273 GERFTITGFAASEDI
+273 GERFTITGFAASDDVK
-288 TKIQAVFADLSDV
+288 KIEAVFADIKDV
-301 EIAARPAHS
+301 EIAARPAYS
-310 DNRFNPPTKLKN
+310 DRRFTPPTKLKN
-322 NWFARP
+322 SWFTRP

-341 EDIDPTPFVAFTY
+341 EDIDPTPFVALTY

-375 YLAAKLKGMKL
+375 WLAAKLKHMKL
-386 GEIGV
+386 GEIGI

-407 FGDEHMLDPLY
+407 FGDEHLLDPLY

-433 SNFIMPLLICAI
+433 SDFIMPLLICAI
-445 AIGAVLILC
+445 AIGAVLIVL

-459 MYIQIKHKNWGELLL
+459 MYIQIKHKNWCELLL
-474 SQNGV
+474 SQNGI

-484 YTAFL
+484 YIAFL

-494 QFGFGAA
+494 QFGFGIA

-506 YVLALIVLPLL
+506 YILALIVLPLL

-522 EPIEHKLKGK
+522 EPIEHKVKGK
-532 AMFPDG
+532 PMFPDG

-562 SYLRVGG
+562 SYLRVG

-623 MFSRYFTG
+623 MFSRYFSG